1 MNLKLNEQQMNLV
14 LDLVMSLWS
23 DPRTDETTKVICQ
36 HIMDAIE
43 KAVKEL

>member
-1 MNLKLNEQQMNLV
+1 MNLKLNTQQLNLV

-36 HIMDAIE
+36 HIMDAIDE
-43 KAVKEL
+43 ALKEE